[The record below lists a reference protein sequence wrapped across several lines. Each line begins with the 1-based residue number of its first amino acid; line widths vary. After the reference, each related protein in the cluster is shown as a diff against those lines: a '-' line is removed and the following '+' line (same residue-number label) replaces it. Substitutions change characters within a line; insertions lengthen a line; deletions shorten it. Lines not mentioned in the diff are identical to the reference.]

1 MFNVVLF
8 EPEIPS
14 NTGAIG
20 RTCVVAGARLHLV
33 GPLGFDID
41 DHKLKRA
48 GLAYWES
55 LDVTVYRDWADF
67 LERCGL
73 ADESGRVSEAG
84 AARLHL
90 LTKKARLTY
99 AQASYADEDYLVF
112 GKESAGLPEG
122 LLAELAER
130 CERIP
135 MLPDASAL
143 DNREEW
149 AARADELG
157 GGASTLEHTALMRR
171 DICGN
176 FVDPDD
182 WRISALNLANAASIV
197 LYEALRQN
205 GFPGM
210 DA

>member
-1 MFNVVLF
+1 M
-8 EPEIPS
+8 
-14 NTGAIG
+14 
-20 RTCVVAGARLHLV
+20 VAGARLHLV

-73 ADESGRVSEAG
+73 
-84 AARLHL
+84 
-90 LTKKARLTY
+90 
-99 AQASYADEDYLVF
+99 DYLVF

>member
-112 GKESAGLPEG
+112 GKESAGLPEE

-157 GGASTLEHTALMRR
+157 GGASTLKHTALMRR

>member
-90 LTKKARLTY
+90 LTKKARLPY

-112 GKESAGLPEG
+112 GKESAGLPEE

>member
-84 AARLHL
+84 GARLHL

-99 AQASYADEDYLVF
+99 AQTSYADEDYLVF
-112 GKESAGLPEG
+112 GKESAGLPEE

>member
-112 GKESAGLPEG
+112 GKESAGLPEE

-143 DNREEW
+143 DNRKEW

>member
-73 ADESGRVSEAG
+73 ADESGCVSEAG

-112 GKESAGLPEG
+112 GKESAGLPEE

>member
-99 AQASYADEDYLVF
+99 AQASYADGDYLVF
-112 GKESAGLPEG
+112 GKESAGLPEE

-157 GGASTLEHTALMRR
+157 GGASTLEHTALMQR